1 MIVIEAVFCLG
12 YKTKRYSADYEQDNI
27 LDTVFTATS
36 KFELMRT
43 VIGFPINMVEREKS
57 TTAEKAMQ
65 FPANSEVMDDF
76 FHIVLDGVHDS
87 IRKNIYRQSVKKHL
101 TL

>member
-1 MIVIEAVFCLG
+1 
-12 YKTKRYSADYEQDNI
+12 
-27 LDTVFTATS
+27 
-36 KFELMRT
+36 MRT

-76 FHIVLDGVHDS
+76 S
-87 IRKNIYRQSVKKHL
+87 ISYLMGYMIQFERIYTDRA
-101 TL
+101 